1 MTVSSTRGGQVN
13 RERLTLKLKSKYYMN
28 SEEKI
33 YPESSNVEYE
43 YDMVSNDVMYGTLA
57 LMCPECFEINY
68 ADIIHSSHTTVS
80 AYDDA
85 NIEPIIMPLPRYRIA
100 ECTCCGAEYV
110 YAIPIDIN
118 IANAIS
124 LLNQK
129 GYITKFSCEGHGVI
143 GSFGYIMFK
152 DTGILD
158 YVDKLAPTWF
168 VDHDGLSGRYAF
180 FNDDDRITTHVIIR
194 SDWFNYEESL
204 SDLWDWVVGLPNKK
218 KGLIL

>member
-1 MTVSSTRGGQVN
+1 MTVSSTRSGQVN

-43 YDMVSNDVMYGTLA
+43 YDIVSNDVMYGTLA

-129 GYITKFSCEGHGVI
+129 GFITNFSCEGHGKD

-152 DTGILD
+152 DSDIID

-168 VDHDGLSGRYAF
+168 VDHDNLTGRYRVFDENGNLIA
-180 FNDDDRITTHVIIR
+180 TTVIR

-204 SDLWDWVVGLPNKK
+204 SDLWDWVVGLPYKRK
-218 KGLIL
+218 D

>member
-1 MTVSSTRGGQVN
+1 MTVSSTRSGRVN
-13 RERLTLKLKSKYYMN
+13 RERLTLKLKSNYYMN

-85 NIEPIIMPLPRYRIA
+85 NLEPITPLPRYRIT

-129 GYITKFSCEGHGVI
+129 GYITKFSCEGHGDV

-180 FNDDDRITTHVIIR
+180 FNDDDRITTHAIIR

-204 SDLWDWVVGLPNKK
+204 GDLWDWVVGLPYKRK
-218 KGLIL
+218 D